1 MTNSD
6 GLLRA
11 RWRRLNAR
19 LKEVRSSVG
28 SGDQDRLPDAVSGAL
43 DAMNEM
49 WVYWCGKKTLGTL
62 KDQDN
67 FVRGD
72 VEGETAAALVHAR
85 GAKTHDPEE
94 FGDLTDTYTDVYSDL
109 YGVWRWQAYSR
120 PDPNTRIVISG
131 MASMLPIRRSCLHLT
146 PQSGGCTVSLNS
158 DETRAS
164 ASFLGRAQRTT
175 QRPPETPQ
183 AVGALVEA
191 IG

>member
-1 MTNSD
+1 
-6 GLLRA
+6 
-11 RWRRLNAR
+11 
-19 LKEVRSSVG
+19 
-28 SGDQDRLPDAVSGAL
+28 
-43 DAMNEM
+43 MNEM

-120 PDPNTRIVISG
+120 PDPKYKNRDQWYGQHV
-131 MASMLPIRRSCLHLT
+131 A
-146 PQSGGCTVSLNS
+146 
-158 DETRAS
+158 DEEILSPFDAAVRWMH
-164 ASFLGRAQRTT
+164 RQ
-175 QRPPETPQ
+175 PE
-183 AVGALVEA
+183 L
-191 IG
+191 